1 MLIKASGMSEP
12 KKLPPHEVW
21 DALVDMA
28 LHDEAERLEKLSSE
42 ELDRELIAA
51 GRDPA
56 VERAKVLAL
65 VAEIKAKVA
74 RERTR

>member
-1 MLIKASGMSEP
+1 MSEP
-12 KKLPPHEVW
+12 KKLQPHEAW
-21 DALVDMA
+21 DAIMEGA
-28 LHDEAERLEKLSSE
+28 LDDEAERLEKLSSE

-56 VERAKVLAL
+56 VERAKALAL

-74 RERTR
+74 RERSR